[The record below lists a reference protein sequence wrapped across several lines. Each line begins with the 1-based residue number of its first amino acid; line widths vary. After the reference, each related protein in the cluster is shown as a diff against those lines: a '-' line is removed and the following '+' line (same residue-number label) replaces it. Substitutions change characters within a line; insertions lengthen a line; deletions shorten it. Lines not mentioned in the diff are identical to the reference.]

1 MLDARELLRGLLR
14 QLECVS
20 SLSDFQSQYARD
32 ELIDAL
38 LRAGELE
45 CAFED
50 RGFTSKAGNLAK
62 YSDELARALI
72 GQRRPG
78 FPEITLQDLSAIE
91 ISDRLT
97 LSNPEGFCYYALH
110 PLDYIDMLM
119 QVDIRPPA
127 AAVIGIRSIGTTLSA
142 VVRAWFEHRG
152 IPSERITVR
161 PTGHP
166 FDRKLLLDCR
176 QREWVGA
183 NAQRAAMFFIVDEGP
198 GLSGSSFLSVAEALV
213 SAGISTERI
222 VLLPSSKP
230 DLSALIA
237 ENAAAR
243 WSKFRTVSLN
253 PTRYIPS
260 GAALGIQGGEWRKRI
275 LASESEWPAVWSWT
289 ERQKYLSADCQRI
302 FRFDGHGHYGK
313 AVLRR
318 SEILAEHGWGPE
330 ISSAGNGFSVSP
342 WIQGTRGHT
351 LDRQLFIQLAQYCAF
366 RAEHFRCEQ
375 DSLGALEEMAR
386 INLERAVGVSRA
398 IVLPLEHPVI
408 ADGRMM
414 PHEWIRSS
422 TGRML
427 KVDASSHGDDHFYP
441 GPTDIA
447 WDLAGTIAEWKLE
460 EEASEVLVSEY
471 KRFSGD
477 DVTSRLPA
485 YLLAYCGSRLGFTLS
500 AAVSAKDG
508 GERERF
514 EREAEGYRE
523 RLAGLLHL
531 STAARLDLFGNPLGH
546 GAEEA
551 GNESDLVDEEE
562 PKRDAH
568 DPGCRAHVAI

>member
-1 MLDARELLRGLLR
+1 MLDARELLRGLSR
-14 QLECVS
+14 QLECAV

-32 ELIDAL
+32 ELVDAL

-50 RGFTSKAGNLAK
+50 RGFTSEAGSLAK
-62 YSDELARALI
+62 CSDELARALI
-72 GQRRPG
+72 GQRRPS
-78 FPEITLQDLSAIE
+78 FPEMTLQDLSAIG
-91 ISDRLT
+91 ISERLA

-110 PLDYIDMLM
+110 PLDYIDVLM
-119 QVDIRPPA
+119 QADIRPPA

-161 PTGHP
+161 PIGHP
-166 FDRKLLLDCR
+166 FDRKLLLDGA

-183 NAQRAAMFFIVDEGP
+183 NAQRGATFFIVDEGP

-213 SAGISTERI
+213 EAGISGEQI
-222 VLLPSSKP
+222 VLLPSSQP
-230 DLSALIA
+230 DFSALIA
-237 ENAAAR
+237 ANAATR
-243 WSKFRTVSLN
+243 WNKFGTLPLKFSRHL
-253 PTRYIPS
+253 PS
-260 GAALGIQGGEWRKRI
+260 GVAHYIGGGKWRERV
-275 LASESEWPAVWSWT
+275 LDSGTTWPAVWSWT
-289 ERQKYLSADCQRI
+289 ERQKYLSADGQRI

-313 AVLRR
+313 AVRRR

-342 WIQGTRGHT
+342 WIRGTRGHT
-351 LDRQLFIQLAQYCAF
+351 LDRQLLIQLAQYCAF
-366 RAEHFRCEQ
+366 REEHFRCEQ
-375 DSLGALEEMAR
+375 ESPAALEEMAR
-386 INLERAVGVSRA
+386 INLQRAVGVSRA
-398 IVLPLEHPVI
+398 IVLPLERPVI

-422 TGRML
+422 TGRMI

-471 KRFSGD
+471 KRLSCD
-477 DVTSRLPA
+477 DVTSRLSA
-485 YLLAYCGSRLGFTLS
+485 YLLAYRAFRLGLTLS
-500 AAVSAKDG
+500 AAMSVKDD

-523 RLAGLLHL
+523 RLAGMLHL
-531 STAARLDLFGNPLGH
+531 STAA
-546 GAEEA
+546 
-551 GNESDLVDEEE
+551 
-562 PKRDAH
+562 
-568 DPGCRAHVAI
+568 